1 MGDEKLKD
9 FQSTIGEYKRQDDVL
24 EETIKIKRKNIQ
36 READNIGLLEGY
48 RRKRHYVR
56 SMYEDVPEDKISQ
69 MGDEE
74 YSFFISTLD
83 SGTVSGGAV
92 DYFYDE
98 SMEAGVLYVQ
108 HSSALASLDVLA
120 GSDSTSVE
128 VFSLLQPELFPNG
141 NRITQEFKIEDE
153 IDKHIDFIG
162 KELEAPFSEVK
173 EDFDYFVMKF
183 HAFQLDKSQYQ
194 DLIGGRSMFFF
205 KLVFD
210 FSEQKYNVKKRIDAI
225 RTFVFGSASPVPST
239 EPLIKRCRKLY
250 GELSSQDSSG
260 NSVKVGSVSPGYV
273 EGLFRKLV
281 GNIAAILDLRKR
293 YFQP

>member
-1 MGDEKLKD
+1 MSDDKLKD
-9 FQSTIGEYKRQDDVL
+9 FKSTIGEYKRQDDVL
-24 EETIKIKRKNIQ
+24 EETIKIKRENIQ
-36 READNIGLLEGY
+36 IEADNIGLLEGY

-69 MGDEE
+69 MGDGE

-83 SGTVSGGAV
+83 SGTVSGSAV
-92 DYFYDE
+92 YHVHDE
-98 SMEAGVLYVQ
+98 TGEASDLYIQ
-108 HSSALASLDVLA
+108 HSSTLASLGVLA

-128 VFSLLQPELFPNG
+128 VFSLSQPVLFPNG
-141 NRITQEFKIEDE
+141 NKITQDYEIEDE
-153 IDKHIDFIG
+153 IDKNIDFIG
-162 KELEAPFSEVK
+162 KELEAPFPEVK
-173 EDFDYFVMKF
+173 EDFDYFFTKF
-183 HAFQLDKSQYQ
+183 HAFQRDKSQYQ

-225 RTFVFGSASPVPST
+225 RKFVFGSALPVSST

-260 NSVKVGSVSPGYV
+260 NSVKLGSVSPGYV
-273 EGLFRKLV
+273 EGLFRRLV